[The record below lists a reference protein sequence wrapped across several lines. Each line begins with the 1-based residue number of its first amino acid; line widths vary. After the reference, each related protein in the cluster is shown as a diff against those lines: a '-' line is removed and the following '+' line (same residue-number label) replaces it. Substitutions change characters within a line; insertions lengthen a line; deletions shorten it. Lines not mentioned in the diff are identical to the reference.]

1 MCLSD
6 NKGAV
11 ELVAA
16 KVEKGLLKDGLYNV
30 YNEQIQ
36 SQLDRGVA
44 VKLILKEIAEWSG
57 PF

>member
-36 SQLDRGVA
+36 SQLDR
-44 VKLILKEIAEWSG
+44 
-57 PF
+57 